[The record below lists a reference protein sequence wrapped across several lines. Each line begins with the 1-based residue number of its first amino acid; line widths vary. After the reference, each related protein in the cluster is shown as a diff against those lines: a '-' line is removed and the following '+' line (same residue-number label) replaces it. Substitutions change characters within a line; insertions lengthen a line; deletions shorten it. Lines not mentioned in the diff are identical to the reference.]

1 MLNGITQMQP
11 KETWKVIL
19 SIMNILWSFEFCVTL
34 QAMYFSE
41 LNKLNMS
48 DTFKNIVKN
57 LISPELISGRKQ

>member
-1 MLNGITQMQP
+1 
-11 KETWKVIL
+11 
-19 SIMNILWSFEFCVTL
+19 MNILWSFEFCVTL

-57 LISPELISGRKQ
+57 LISPELISGRKE